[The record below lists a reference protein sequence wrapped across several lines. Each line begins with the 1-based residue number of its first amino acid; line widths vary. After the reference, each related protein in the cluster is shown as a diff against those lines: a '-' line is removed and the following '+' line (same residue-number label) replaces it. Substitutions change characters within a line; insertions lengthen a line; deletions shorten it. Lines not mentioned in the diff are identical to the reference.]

1 MASTLAPV
9 VHEIVEVDGVPT
21 FCRQAGPSDAPV
33 VLLPHGYPCSSY
45 AYRNL
50 LPLLGDR
57 WRLVAPDLPG
67 FGYSG
72 TPDPGAFG
80 YTFDAYAQW
89 LERFVDERGLTRYAI
104 YLHDYGSQFGF
115 RLALRRPEQVA
126 ALIVQNGDIYEDAFG
141 PNYEWLKTFWANP
154 TPEGRQKLADNV
166 SEEGFRGEFLNGVS
180 EQRADRFSPDMWT
193 LHWALMNTPQRRQN
207 VVNLFEDQATT
218 LGWFPK
224 EQAYLRGHQPP
235 TLIVW
240 GTRDGYMPEAS
251 ARAYRRD
258 LPDAELHL
266 LDAGH
271 WPLETHLDEITALI
285 RDFLNRVHASTD

>member
-1 MASTLAPV
+1 MASMLTPV
-9 VHEIVEVDGVPT
+9 VHEVVEVDGLPT
-21 FCRQAGPSDAPV
+21 FCRQAGPPDAPV

-67 FGYSG
+67 FGYTG
-72 TPDPGAFG
+72 TPDPSVFD
-80 YTFDAYAQW
+80 YTFDAYGHW
-89 LERFVDERGLTRYAI
+89 LERFVDVQGLTRYAL

-115 RLALRRPEQVA
+115 RLALRRPAQVA
-126 ALIVQNGDIYEDAFG
+126 ALVIQNGDIYEDALG
-141 PNYEWLKTFWANP
+141 PKYEWLKTFWANP
-154 TPEGRQKLADNV
+154 TPEGREKLADNV
-166 SEEGFRGEFLNGVS
+166 SEEGFRDEFLNGVP
-180 EQRADRFSPDMWT
+180 EERQARLSPDMWT

-224 EQAYLRGHQPP
+224 EQAYLREHQPP

-240 GTRDGYMPEAS
+240 GTRDGYMPEES
-251 ARAYRRD
+251 ARAYHRD

-271 WPLETHLDEITALI
+271 WPLETHLDEITPLI
-285 RDFLNRVHASTD
+285 RDFLNRVHR